1 MPVLAAL
8 QFDEAAH
15 TYTLDGEVL
24 PSVTG
29 ILQAVGIV
37 NFSHIPPSTRRWA
50 LERGRM
56 VHLYTQYDDQA
67 QLDDSVVDPHIA
79 PYLAAWRRFRAET
92 GFEADLIEHRGY
104 HEQHRYAG
112 TLDRRGTLPKLGRVM
127 LDIKTNQAEEWVR
140 LQLAAYSAFFPD
152 PATYTRV
159 CVELKGD
166 ETYRLM
172 AFPGKEYRRD
182 FQDFIGALSTMR
194 WLRTMKRIDERT
206 AA

>member
-1 MPVLAAL
+1 MPF
-8 QFDEAAH
+8 QFDEDKH
-15 TYTLDGEVL
+15 IYTLDGRHV
-24 PSVTG
+24 PSVTQ

-37 NFSHIPPSTRRWA
+37 DYSHIPPSTRRWA

-67 QLDDSVVDPHIA
+67 LLDDSCVDPHIA
-79 PYLAAWRRFRAET
+79 PYLAAWRRFRMET
-92 GFEADLIEHRGY
+92 GFTPDLIEHRGY
-104 HEQHRYAG
+104 NPEHGYAG
-112 TLDRRGTLPKLGRVM
+112 TLDRRGVHPKLGRVM

-140 LQLAAYSAFFPD
+140 LQIAAYSAFFPD

-166 ETYRLM
+166 ETYRLIT
-172 AFPGKEYRRD
+172 FPGREFRRD
-182 FQDFIGALSTMR
+182 FQEFLGALSTMR
-194 WLRTMKRIDERT
+194 WLQTMKRIDERT